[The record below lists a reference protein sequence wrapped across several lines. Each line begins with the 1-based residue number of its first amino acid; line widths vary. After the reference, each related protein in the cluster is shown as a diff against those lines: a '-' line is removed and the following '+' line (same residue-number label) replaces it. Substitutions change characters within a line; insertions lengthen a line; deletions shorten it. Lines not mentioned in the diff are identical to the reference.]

1 MASVA
6 HQMAPS
12 GRPAIHGSS
21 PTITC
26 MPTADAML
34 FDFSDSEWHFGLD
47 GAIAM
52 ANAYPPT
59 HCCCTWG
66 SVDAPDFAPFNADP
80 DSLPDRVENP
90 ERIQV
95 LAPGERF
102 VLRRVQS

>member
-1 MASVA
+1 
-6 HQMAPS
+6 
-12 GRPAIHGSS
+12 
-21 PTITC
+21 

-52 ANAYPPT
+52 PNAYPSTPLLY
-59 HCCCTWG
+59 HWG

-102 VLRRVQS
+102 VLW